1 MTSALLPVEFSPPL
15 LAPASPYGLEAVTTW
30 TEADPASGD
39 ALRWLPSGVQFRLR
53 TYRPSSAFGI
63 WDAPWCVN
71 PDDLGPGDVKSGAA
85 VVDDDPDPFVAL
97 TAWAAD
103 RLQECGNLSEFDRAE
118 VRERAEQTFATRE
131 PVAVETAF
139 ATRLVTDAGT
149 PEAVADLIAAVSHLE
164 ETLAAT
170 GTVDALVHA
179 RVGLLAVAEH
189 ERLLIRDDTAPG
201 VLRTP
206 GGHRWVFSGGYATP
220 LGDKL
225 IATPQTYGW
234 RGEIETRDAIDYQRD
249 QFVAITERSSV
260 VGYEAVLAAAVI
272 TP

>member
-1 MTSALLPVEFSPPL
+1 MTTALNPVDFSPPL
-15 LAPASPYGLEAVTTW
+15 LAPASPYGLAAVTLWPDGDHPTG
-30 TEADPASGD
+30 EA
-39 ALRWLPSGVQFRLR
+39 LHWLPSGVQFRQR
-53 TYRPSSAFGI
+53 TYRPDAAFGI
-63 WDAPWCVN
+63 WDAPWCAN

-85 VVDDDPDPFVAL
+85 VVDDDPDPFVAV
-97 TAWAAD
+97 TAWAVD
-103 RLQECGNLSEFDRAE
+103 RLQECGNLSTFDRAE
-118 VRERAEQTFATRE
+118 ARERAAQTFATRE

-139 ATRLVTDAGT
+139 ATRLVADAGT
-149 PEAVADLIAAVSHLE
+149 PEPAADLLGAVAHLE

-170 GTVDALVHA
+170 GTVNALVHA

-189 ERLLIRDDTAPG
+189 DRLLVRDDGASG

-206 GGHRWVFSGGYATP
+206 GGHRWVFGGGYATP
-220 LGDKL
+220 LGDRL

-234 RGEIETRDAIDYQRD
+234 RGAVETREAIAFHRS

-260 VGYEAVLAAAVI
+260 IGYEAVLAAALI